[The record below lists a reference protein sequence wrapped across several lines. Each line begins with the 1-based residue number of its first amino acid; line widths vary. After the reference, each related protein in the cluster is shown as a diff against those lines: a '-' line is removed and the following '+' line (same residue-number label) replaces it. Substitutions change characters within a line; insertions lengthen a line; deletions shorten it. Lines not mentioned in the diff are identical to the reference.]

1 MMLDQILEL
10 YGLDANNY
18 IIKSFGA
25 GLINHTWKVSG
36 PKNYILQ
43 RINPY
48 VFKNPEAI
56 AENMALLADH
66 LKQTAPD
73 YLFVAPIPT
82 LTGDRLVEIN
92 NKKEYYRL
100 FPFIDNSVTITE
112 IKNQQEAFEA
122 AHQFGKFTYLLRGFD
137 LDKLHYTLPRF
148 HDLKLRFDQFKEA
161 CSTAGADKLAV
172 AAAAINDIYKYQGI
186 LFTYMQLIDRQLLPL
201 RVIHHDTKISNVLFD
216 QDHNGLCVID
226 LDTVMPGYFLSD
238 VGDMLRTYLSP
249 ANEEERDFS
258 KIQINE
264 ECFYAIYKGYI
275 SAMGSAL
282 TPVEKEY
289 FTYSGKYM
297 IYMQVLRFLTD
308 FLNDDIYYHTTYP
321 LQNLVRAQNQ
331 LALLE
336 QFIKSEKRFK
346 KFIEYFSFKHNN
358 IVN

>member
-10 YGLDANNY
+10 YGLNTNNY
-18 IIKSFGA
+18 AIKSFGS

-36 PKNYILQ
+36 PENYILQ

-48 VFKNPEAI
+48 VFKKPEAI
-56 AENMALLADH
+56 AENMALLADY
-66 LKQTAPD
+66 LKQTSPD

-82 LTGDRLVEIN
+82 LKGEHMAKIN
-92 NKKEYYRL
+92 DKEYYRL

-112 IKNQQEAFEA
+112 ITNHQEAFEA
-122 AHQFGKFTYLLRGFD
+122 ARQFGKFTYLLSGFD
-137 LDKLHYTLPRF
+137 LGKLHYTLPQF

-161 CSTAGADKLAV
+161 CSTAGADKLAT
-172 AAAAINDIYKYQGI
+172 ATATINDVYKYQGI
-186 LFTYMQLIDRQLLPL
+186 LFTYIQLIDRQQLPL

-275 SAMGSAL
+275 SAMGTAL
-282 TPVEKEY
+282 TPAEKEY

-336 QFIKSEKRFK
+336 QFTRSEKRFK

-358 IVN
+358 MVN

>member
-10 YGLDANNY
+10 YGLNTNNY
-18 IIKSFGA
+18 HIKSFGT

-36 PKNYILQ
+36 PENYILQ

-56 AENMALLADH
+56 AENMALLAEY
-66 LKQTAPD
+66 LKHTAPN

-82 LTGDRLVEIN
+82 LKGERMAEIN
-92 NKKEYYRL
+92 HKEYYRL

-112 IKNQQEAFEA
+112 ITNQQEAFEA
-122 AHQFGKFTYLLRGFD
+122 AQQFGKFTYLLRDFK
-137 LDKLHYTLPRF
+137 LEKLHYTLPQF

-161 CSTAGADKLAV
+161 CSTAGADKLAI
-172 AAAAINDIYKYQGI
+172 AATAINDIYKYQGI
-186 LFTYMQLIDRQLLPL
+186 LFTYMQLIDHQQLPL

-216 QDHNGLCVID
+216 QHHNGLCVID

-264 ECFYAIYKGYI
+264 ECFYAIYKGYV
-275 SAMGSAL
+275 SAMGTAL
-282 TPVEKEY
+282 TPAEKEY
-289 FTYSGKYM
+289 FTYSGQYM

-331 LALLE
+331 LKLLE
-336 QFIKSEKRFK
+336 QFTRSENRFK
-346 KFIEYFSFKHNN
+346 KFIEYFSFKHDN